1 MTDGP
6 ASGVDASGPPWVA
19 RVRAAPGPSVVMLCG
34 MTGSGKT
41 TLARSLE
48 RDLPA
53 LRLSVD
59 PWMIALFGEHMQRE
73 VFDVRAAKLMEIA
86 WDVALRT
93 TSLGVHVVLD
103 WGFWRRAERVEAAER
118 VRTAGATPLL
128 VFLDVPLAAL
138 ERRLVE
144 RNAAP
149 SPERFT
155 ITSEMLAEFAPR
167 FEPPT
172 DEEGIDLVR
181 LTG

>member
-1 MTDGP
+1 MSDGP
-6 ASGVDASGPPWVA
+6 GRDADASGPDWVE
-19 RVRAAPGPSVVMLCG
+19 RVRTASGPHVVMLCG

-48 RDLPA
+48 RELPA

-59 PWMIALFGEHMQRE
+59 PWMIALFGEHMPRE
-73 VFDVRAAKLMEIA
+73 VFDARAAQLMEIA
-86 WDVALRT
+86 WDAALRT
-93 TSLGVHVVLD
+93 TALGVHVVLD
-103 WGFWRRAERVEAAER
+103 WGFWKRAERVEAAER
-118 VRTAGATPLL
+118 VRAGGATPLF
-128 VFLDVPLAAL
+128 VFLDVPLATL

-172 DEEGIDLVR
+172 DEEGLALVR
-181 LTG
+181 LAG